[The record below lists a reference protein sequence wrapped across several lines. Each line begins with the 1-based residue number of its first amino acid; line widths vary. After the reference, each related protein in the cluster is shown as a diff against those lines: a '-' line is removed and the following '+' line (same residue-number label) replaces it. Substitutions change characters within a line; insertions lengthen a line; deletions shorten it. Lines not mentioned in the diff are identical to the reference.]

1 MIGTPLFTGKLIR
14 MIPLDPERDAGA
26 IARWTSDPDY
36 QWQVDDA
43 PACPLSAAQV
53 KKQLE
58 GMVKEAETEHQA
70 FHFAIRTLDGDN
82 LVGTASFGSIQWSH
96 GVSQFVLGLGD
107 PADFEKGYAD
117 DALRLLLH
125 YAFAELNLYR
135 LEVKTAETNEHGIA
149 ALQRAGFN
157 VEVRRRQAIYRAG
170 KRCDLLHLGLLCDEW
185 TSVNESGAEYS
196 AQRINE

>member
-1 MIGTPLFTGKLIR
+1 MIGTPLFTGTLIR
-14 MIPLDPERDAGA
+14 LVPLDPERDAEA
-26 IARWTSDPDY
+26 MARWTSDPDY

-70 FHFAIRTLDGDN
+70 FHFAIRTLAGDD
-82 LVGTASFGSIQWSH
+82 LVGTASFGRIHWTNAAAQLAI
-96 GVSQFVLGLGD
+96 GFGD
-107 PADFEKGYAD
+107 PAYWQNDAAM

-149 ALQRAGFN
+149 ALARAGFS
-157 VEVRRRQAIYRAG
+157 VEVRQRQAIYRAG

-185 TSVNESGAEYS
+185 ASVNESE
-196 AQRINE
+196 RINE

>member
-1 MIGTPLFTGKLIR
+1 MIETPLFTGTLIR
-14 MIPLDPERDAGA
+14 L
-26 IARWTSDPDY
+26 TSAPDY

-58 GMVKEAETEHQA
+58 GMVKEAETEHHA
-70 FHFAIRTLDGDN
+70 FHFAIRTLDGDS
-82 LVGTASFGSIQWSH
+82 LVGTASFGRIHWTH
-96 GVSQFVLGLGD
+96 GASQLVVGLGD

-135 LEVKTAETNEHGIA
+135 LEVKTAETDTHGIA
-149 ALQRAGFN
+149 ALARAGFS
-157 VEVRRRQAIYRAG
+157 VEVRHRQAIYRAG
-170 KRCDLLHLGLLCDEW
+170 KRYDLLHLGLLSDEW
-185 TSVNESGAEYS
+185 TSTN
-196 AQRINE
+196 RT